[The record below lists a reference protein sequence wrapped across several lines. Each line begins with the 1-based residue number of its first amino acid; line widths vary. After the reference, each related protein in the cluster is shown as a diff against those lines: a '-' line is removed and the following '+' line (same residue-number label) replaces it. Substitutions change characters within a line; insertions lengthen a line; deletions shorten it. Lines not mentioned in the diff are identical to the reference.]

1 MAVITLAQ
9 AKARLRI
16 DLDEGDEDYELMLE
30 QASAI
35 VVDYLKL
42 PVGTYDL
49 AYQDESGWE
58 DAPEPVKAAVCLVFG
73 NLDKNR
79 AGEEDP
85 LTPAVRSLL
94 HRYRDPAIG

>member
-1 MAVITLAQ
+1 MSIVTLAQ

-16 DLDEGDEDYELMLE
+16 DLDESDEDYDLLLE

-49 AYQDESGWE
+49 SNEDESDWQA
-58 DAPEPVKAAVCLVFG
+58 APEPVKAAVCLVFG
-73 NLDKNR
+73 HLDKDR
-79 AGEEDP
+79 EGAADP

-94 HRYRDPAIG
+94 HRYRDPALA